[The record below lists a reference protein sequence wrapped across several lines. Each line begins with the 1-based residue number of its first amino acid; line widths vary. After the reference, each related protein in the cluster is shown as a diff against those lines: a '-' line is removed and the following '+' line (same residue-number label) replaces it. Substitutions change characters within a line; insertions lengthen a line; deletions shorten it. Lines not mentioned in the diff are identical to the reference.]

1 MKVRD
6 AVLADAEEIS
16 VFLQELAALGKRSL
30 PSDEAYVISHYI
42 AHADKVRCSVVE
54 DVDGTLLGL
63 QILKRASEGNTYG
76 VTAGWGIIGTH
87 VRPSAGRR
95 GVGRALFAETFDAA
109 RQAGLEKIDATIG
122 ASNPEGLG
130 YYEAVGF
137 RTYKTNEGSVSKCLE
152 LTAETAPVPK

>member
-6 AVLADAEEIS
+6 AVLVDVEEIS
-16 VFLQELAALGKRSL
+16 SFLQELAALGKRSL
-30 PSDEAYVISHYI
+30 PSDETYVISQYI
-42 AHADKVRCSVVE
+42 AHADNIRCSVVE

-63 QILKRASEGNTYG
+63 QVLKRASEGNTYG
-76 VTAGWGIIGTH
+76 VTPGWGMIGTH

-95 GVGRALFAETFDAA
+95 GVGRALFAATLDAA

-137 RTYKTNEGSVSKCLE
+137 RTYKTNESSVSKCFE
-152 LTAETAPVPK
+152 LTEATAPVQK